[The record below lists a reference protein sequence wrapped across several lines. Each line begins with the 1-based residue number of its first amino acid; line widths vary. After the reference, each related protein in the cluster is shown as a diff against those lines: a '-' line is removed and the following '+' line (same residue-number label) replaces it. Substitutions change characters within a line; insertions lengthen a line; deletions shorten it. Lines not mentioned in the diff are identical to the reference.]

1 MYTRE
6 KLLLVLSCEASKPAA
21 DIWRRLSPDECR
33 VARAQWVA
41 RWRGPQPPSDAADGS
56 EWLSWYK
63 KATVRFR
70 DMLCAAHRLGL
81 VIEPLAEQ
89 GDSPGGTALA
99 VVEPGTFRFEL
110 LDHDEML
117 RISIK
122 SPSTKSY
129 RAGSSVHVDLSE
141 SWAVIE
147 PHDTDLGVE

>member
-1 MYTRE
+1 MGALVARTQCPASATGCTRE
-6 KLLLVLSCEASKPAA
+6 PA
-21 DIWRRLSPDECR
+21 
-33 VARAQWVA
+33 
-41 RWRGPQPPSDAADGS
+41 
-56 EWLSWYK
+56 
-63 KATVRFR
+63 
-70 DMLCAAHRLGL
+70 
-81 VIEPLAEQ
+81 EPLRPRASSGTYLNRELIGKGNSAHVKH
-89 GDSPGGTALA
+89 GDRISLLAGVAGTRD
-99 VVEPGTFRFEL
+99 GITFRFEL